1 MVKIKLLLSY
11 ILGIYRKQMSKQ
23 ISKRSFI
30 ANKVQFLGIHN
41 IEIQDNCTIGE
52 NTTFTV
58 NDRSDKEIRLKIGS
72 NTYIGRNN
80 FFSVG
85 NYVNI
90 GPYCIFGNNCSF
102 VSSDHVF
109 DTPLVPYALSGNS
122 TQKGIKVG
130 ANCWIGINVPVVGD
144 VEIGHG
150 SIIGANALIVRDVP
164 PFSIVVGNP
173 ARIIKRYDFR
183 LEKWIVSDKVEECTY
198 FDENIYIDFIEK
210 EFKHFPLAYHSGSS
224 QFGNL

>member
-11 ILGIYRKQMSKQ
+11 LLGKYRKQMSKQ

-41 IEIQDNCTIGE
+41 IEILDNCTIGE

-85 NYVNI
+85 KYVNM
-90 GPYCIFGNNCSF
+90 GPYLYSEIIVLSF
-102 VSSDHVF
+102 
-109 DTPLVPYALSGNS
+109 LVIMFLTLLLYLMPHLE
-122 TQKGIKVG
+122 TQLKKELNLG
-130 ANCWIGINVPVVGD
+130 
-144 VEIGHG
+144 
-150 SIIGANALIVRDVP
+150 LIAGLV
-164 PFSIVVGNP
+164 
-173 ARIIKRYDFR
+173 
-183 LEKWIVSDKVEECTY
+183 
-198 FDENIYIDFIEK
+198 
-210 EFKHFPLAYHSGSS
+210 
-224 QFGNL
+224 